1 MQSEGEL
8 LGVVTMEDIMEE
20 ILGQNIEDETDG
32 KIGPRVIIMVIPLSF
47 YDVKNAEFMP

>member
-1 MQSEGEL
+1 MQSDGEL

-32 KIGPRVIIMVIPLSF
+32 KTDLG
-47 YDVKNAEFMP
+47 